1 MVSCRLETRESTATV
16 NYATSPLLFIIIIKI
31 VIITLSV
38 LAAGTSSFGPLLSTR
53 SDDDH
58 AAGTSSFGPLLST
71 RSDDDRAAG
80 SSSFGPSLSTRSDDD
95 LVDVLLDSVLM
106 FVTDD
111 RLCRQSF
118 QLVM

>member
-38 LAAGTSSFGPLLSTR
+38 LAAGSSSFGPLLSMR

-58 AAGTSSFGPLLST
+58 AAGT
-71 RSDDDRAAG
+71 
-80 SSSFGPSLSTRSDDD
+80 SSFGPSLSTRSDDD